1 MQPKQL
7 WLDRGEPLEV
17 EVTARDTKPGSATVY
32 RQTLDKSQ
40 RRARAIKGLLICW
53 LLALLSL
60 PILFFHFFLVPMFL
74 AAGLVLFALR
84 MREEHLVLGAV
95 VTCPAC
101 GEPSKLG
108 RQAEE
113 WPLGMSCGPC
123 GKQLELSVAAN
134 SSDGGV
140 EEASS
145 SLVPPCSLR

>member
-1 MQPKQL
+1 MQEKQV
-7 WLDRGEPLEV
+7 WTDQGEPLEV
-17 EVTARDTKPGSATVY
+17 EVTARDTQPGSATVY
-32 RQTLDKSQ
+32 RQTLDRSQ

-74 AAGLVLFALR
+74 VAGLVLFALR
-84 MREEHLVLGAV
+84 WNEEHLVLGAV

-123 GKQLELSVAAN
+123 GKQLELVVCAN
-134 SSDGGV
+134 SDEAGV
-140 EEASS
+140 EGASS
-145 SLVPPCSLR
+145 SLVPPSALR